1 MPANR
6 RNIELQISSSVVKRE
21 ELIPRLQSWR
31 CFFLAQTHIYVLCT
45 VLFCVVPLVKG
56 NYSLSLSAW
65 RTLQKKMDKQPLCV
79 CFCLCVCVSQVTVQY
94 GAFTLT
100 SKHDL
105 WCHNENRHS
114 SCPCGRIVFCNLAAS
129 LLTLKLEL
137 VNFIF
142 CVGCVFKYHIMGK

>member
-6 RNIELQISSSVVKRE
+6 RNIELQISSSVVKKG
-21 ELIPRLQSWR
+21 ELIPWLQSWR
-31 CFFLAQTHIYVLCT
+31 CFILAQTHIYVLCT
-45 VLFCVVPLVKG
+45 LLFCVVPLVKG

-65 RTLQKKMDKQPLCV
+65 RTQEKGQATLVYL
-79 CFCLCVCVSQVTVQY
+79 FLFVCVSQVTVQY

-105 WCHNENRHS
+105 WCHNENCHS
-114 SCPCGRIVFCNLAAS
+114 LCPCGITVFCNLAAS

-142 CVGCVFKYHIMGK
+142 CVGCVFKYHIMGKSE